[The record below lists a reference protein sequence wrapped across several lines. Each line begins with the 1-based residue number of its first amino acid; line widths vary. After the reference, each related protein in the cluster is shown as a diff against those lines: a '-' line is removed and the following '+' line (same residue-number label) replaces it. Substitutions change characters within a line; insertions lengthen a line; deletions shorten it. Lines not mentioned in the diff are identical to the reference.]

1 MEIYL
6 LMAGIFGAMIAII
19 AMSILHRKPLTQI
32 QYEAELDL
40 KDEKINALY
49 YDNQRLEQISKSRL
63 ESVIDLRGKLKF
75 KDSVIKNLLADI
87 KFAEDTGK
95 LKLSEELN
103 GIKEK

>member
-19 AMSILHRKPLTQI
+19 AMLILRRKPLTQI
-32 QYEAELDL
+32 QYEAEIDL

-75 KDSVIKNLLADI
+75 KDSVIKTLTSDLA
-87 KFAEDTGK
+87 FAKDSGK
-95 LKLSEELN
+95 LEI
-103 GIKEK
+103 IKEMEK